1 MAFFN
6 PTRPSYL
13 QDPYPALARLR
24 ADDPVFRSREVD
36 GWVLTRHEDC
46 AYVLREQALFGNDPT
61 IATGGMRVHVEETRK
76 RSPLGA
82 TPTLGSSDPPVH
94 ARLRGLIGRAFTPRM
109 VEEERP
115 VAAKVA
121 AALLDD
127 APAGQPFEF
136 MSHLAEPLPV
146 IVVSDLL
153 GLDDEERGPVRTWTQ
168 ALMRV
173 IAGGD
178 LPPEAYRE
186 GEAARAALLD
196 FLRAYTERH
205 AGDLSKKVISI
216 LVEAEA
222 QGDRLSLDE
231 LLSFTVFLYTA
242 GSGPTAY
249 MLGNAVSALI
259 AHPEALDAVRA
270 DRSLVRRALE
280 ESLRWDSA
288 TQVLLRFA
296 RETCEV
302 GGRKIMQGDTI
313 FVMVGAAHRD
323 PAMFRDPDR
332 FDLTRPLT
340 NAQLLSFGAG
350 PHFCLGQPLALVEGE
365 MALNALLDRFPRLQV
380 APGGFERGG
389 TFLLRGPRRLLLA
402 GR

>member
-6 PTRPSYL
+6 PFRPSYT

-24 ADDPVFRSREVD
+24 AEEPVHRSRELG

-46 AYVLREQALFGNDPT
+46 AYVLREQALFGNDPLL
-61 IATGGMRVHVEETRK
+61 ASGGMRAHVEATRAK
-76 RSPLGA
+76 SPLGS

-94 ARLRGLIGRAFTPRM
+94 PRLRGLIGRAFTPRM

-115 VAAKVA
+115 VAAAVV
-121 AALLDD
+121 AALLDE
-127 APAGQPFEF
+127 ASPALPFDL
-136 MSHLAEPLPV
+136 MSRCAEPLPV

-153 GLDDEERGPVRTWTQ
+153 GLDGEERGPVRAWCET
-168 ALMRV
+168 LVKV

-178 LPPEAYRE
+178 LPPEVYRE
-186 GEAARAALLD
+186 GERAKASLLE

-205 AGDLSKKVISI
+205 RGDVSKKVLSI

-222 QGDRLSLDE
+222 QGDRLSMDE

-249 MLGNAVSALI
+249 MLGNAVLTLL
-259 AHPEALDAVRA
+259 AHPAALGRVRA
-270 DRSLVRRALE
+270 DRTLLRRAIE

-296 RETCEV
+296 REDCEV
-302 GGRKIMQGDTI
+302 GGRKVLKGDTLY
-313 FVMVGAAHRD
+313 VMVGAAHRD
-323 PAMFRDPDR
+323 PAVFARPDE
-332 FDLTRPLT
+332 FDLDRPLAT
-340 NAQLLSFGAG
+340 SQLLSFGAG
-350 PHFCLGQPLALVEGE
+350 PHFCLGQPLAFVEGE
-365 MALNALLDRFPRLQV
+365 VALDALLDRFPRLQV

-389 TFLLRGPRRLLLA
+389 TFLLRGPKRLLLT
-402 GR
+402 GQ

>member
-1 MAFFN
+1 M
-6 PTRPSYL
+6 

-24 ADDPVFRSREVD
+24 ADDPVFRSRELG

-61 IATGGMRVHVEETRK
+61 IPSGGMRGHVEETRA
-76 RSPLGA
+76 RSPLGD

-109 VEEERP
+109 VEDERP
-115 VAAKVA
+115 VAARVVK
-121 AALLDD
+121 ALLDE
-127 APAGQPFEF
+127 APEGQPFEF

-153 GLDDEERGPVRTWTQ
+153 GLDDAERGPVRAWAQ

-178 LPPEAYRE
+178 LPPEAYRQ
-186 GEAARAALLD
+186 GETAKAAMLD
-196 FLRAYTERH
+196 FLSAYTERH
-205 AGDLSKKVISI
+205 AGDVSKKVISI

-242 GSGPTAY
+242 GSGPTAF
-249 MLGNAVSALI
+249 MLGNAVSALL
-259 AHPEALDAVRA
+259 AHPAALEEVRA
-270 DRSLVRRALE
+270 DRSLVRRAIE

-296 RETCEV
+296 REACEV
-302 GGRKIMQGDTI
+302 GRRRIMKGDTLY
-313 FVMVGAAHRD
+313 VMVGAAHRD
-323 PAMFRDPDR
+323 PSVFPEPDQ
-332 FDLTRPLT
+332 FDIRRPLT
-340 NAQLLSFGAG
+340 NTQLLSFGEG
-350 PHFCLGQPLALVEGE
+350 PHFCLGQPLAFVQGE
-365 MALNALLDRFPRLQV
+365 VALNALLDHFPRLQAV
-380 APGGFERGG
+380 PAGLERGG
-389 TFLLRGPRRLLLA
+389 TFLLRGPRRLLVA

>member
-1 MAFFN
+1 M
-6 PTRPSYL
+6 

-24 ADDPVFRSREVD
+24 ADDPVFRSRELD
-36 GWVLTRHEDC
+36 GLVLTRHEDC

-61 IATGGMRVHVEETRK
+61 IAIGGMRGHVQETRA
-76 RSPLGA
+76 RSPLGD

-94 ARLRGLIGRAFTPRM
+94 PRLRGLIGRAFTPRM
-109 VEEERP
+109 VEDERP
-115 VAAKVA
+115 VAARVVK
-121 AALLDD
+121 ALLDE
-127 APAGQPFEF
+127 APDGQPFEF

-153 GLDDEERGPVRTWTQ
+153 GLDDDERGPVRAWAQ

-186 GEAARAALLD
+186 GEVAKAAMLD

-205 AGDLSKKVISI
+205 AGDTSKKVISI
-216 LVEAEA
+216 LLEAEA
-222 QGDRLSLDE
+222 QGDRLSLNE

-249 MLGNAVSALI
+249 MLGNAIAALL
-259 AHPEALDAVRA
+259 AHPVALDAVRA
-270 DRSLVRRALE
+270 DRSLVRRAIE

-296 RETCEV
+296 REACEV
-302 GGRKIMQGDTI
+302 GGRKIMKGDTVY
-313 FVMVGAAHRD
+313 VMVGAAHRD
-323 PAMFRDPDR
+323 PAVFPQPDT
-332 FDLTRPLT
+332 FDIERPMT

-350 PHFCLGQPLALVEGE
+350 PHFCLGQPLAFVQGE
-365 MALNALLDRFPRLQV
+365 VAINALLDRFPRLQV
-380 APGGFERGG
+380 ASGGVERGG
-389 TFLLRGPRRLLLA
+389 TFLLRGLRRLPLT

>member
-1 MAFFN
+1 M
-6 PTRPSYL
+6 

-24 ADDPVFRSREVD
+24 ADDPVFRSRELD
-36 GWVLTRHEDC
+36 GLVLTRHEDC

-61 IATGGMRVHVEETRK
+61 IAIGGMRGHVQETRA
-76 RSPLGA
+76 RSPLGD

-94 ARLRGLIGRAFTPRM
+94 PRLRGLIGRAFTPRM
-109 VEEERP
+109 VEDERP
-115 VAAKVA
+115 VAARVVK
-121 AALLDD
+121 ALLDE
-127 APAGQPFEF
+127 APDGQPFEF

-153 GLDDEERGPVRTWTQ
+153 GLDDDERGPVRAWAQ

-186 GEAARAALLD
+186 GEVAKAAMLD

-205 AGDLSKKVISI
+205 AGDTSKKVISI
-216 LVEAEA
+216 LLEAEA
-222 QGDRLSLDE
+222 QGDRLSLNE

-249 MLGNAVSALI
+249 MLGNAIAALL
-259 AHPEALDAVRA
+259 AHPVALDAVRA
-270 DRSLVRRALE
+270 DRPLVRRAIE

-296 RETCEV
+296 REACEV
-302 GGRKIMQGDTI
+302 GGRKIMKGDTVY
-313 FVMVGAAHRD
+313 VMVGAAHRD
-323 PAMFRDPDR
+323 PAVFPQPDT
-332 FDLTRPLT
+332 FDIERPMT

-350 PHFCLGQPLALVEGE
+350 PHFCLGQPLAFVQGE
-365 MALNALLDRFPRLQV
+365 VAINALLDRFPRLQV
-380 APGGFERGG
+380 ASGGVERGG
-389 TFLLRGPRRLLLA
+389 TFLLRGLRRLPLT

>member
-1 MAFFN
+1 M
-6 PTRPSYL
+6 

-24 ADDPVFRSREVD
+24 ADAPVFRSRELD

-61 IATGGMRVHVEETRK
+61 TASGGMRGHVEDART
-76 RSPLGA
+76 RSPLGG

-94 ARLRGLIGRAFTPRM
+94 PRLRGLIGRAFTPRM
-109 VEEERP
+109 VEDERP
-115 VAAKVA
+115 VAAQVA
-121 AALLDD
+121 AALLDV
-127 APAGQPFEF
+127 ALPGQPFEF

-146 IVVSDLL
+146 IVVSDLM
-153 GLDDEERGPVRTWTQ
+153 GLDDEERGPVRAWAQ
-168 ALMRV
+168 ALVRV

-186 GEAARAALLD
+186 GEAAKASLLD

-205 AGDLSKKVISI
+205 AGDESKKVISI

-249 MLGNAVSALI
+249 MLGNVVSALL
-259 AHPEALDAVRA
+259 AHPAALEAVRA
-270 DRSLVRRALE
+270 DRSLTRRALE

-296 RETCEV
+296 HETCEV
-302 GGRKIMQGDTI
+302 GGRKVVKGDTI
-313 FVMVGAAHRD
+313 YVMVGAAHRD
-323 PAMFRDPDR
+323 PAVFRDPDT
-332 FDLTRPLT
+332 FDLGRPLT

-350 PHFCLGQPLALVEGE
+350 PHFCLGQPLAFVEGE
-365 MALNALLDRFPRLQV
+365 MALNALLDRFPRLQAV
-380 APGGFERGG
+380 PGGFERGG

-402 GR
+402 GG

>member
-1 MAFFN
+1 M
-6 PTRPSYL
+6 

-24 ADDPVFRSREVD
+24 ADDPVFRSRELD
-36 GWVLTRHEDC
+36 GLVLTRHEDC

-61 IATGGMRVHVEETRK
+61 IAIGGMRGHVQETRA
-76 RSPLGA
+76 RSPLGD

-94 ARLRGLIGRAFTPRM
+94 PRLRGLIGRAFTPRM
-109 VEEERP
+109 VEDERP
-115 VAAKVA
+115 VAARVVK
-121 AALLDD
+121 ALLDE
-127 APAGQPFEF
+127 APDGQPFEF

-153 GLDDEERGPVRTWTQ
+153 GLDDDERGPVRAWAQ

-186 GEAARAALLD
+186 GEVAKAAMLD

-205 AGDLSKKVISI
+205 AGDTSKKVISI
-216 LVEAEA
+216 LLEAEA
-222 QGDRLSLDE
+222 QGDRLSLNE

-249 MLGNAVSALI
+249 MLGNAIAALL
-259 AHPEALDAVRA
+259 AHPVALDAVRA
-270 DRSLVRRALE
+270 DRPLVRRAIE

-288 TQVLLRFA
+288 TQGLLRFA
-296 RETCEV
+296 REACEV
-302 GGRKIMQGDTI
+302 GGRKIMKGDTVY
-313 FVMVGAAHRD
+313 VMVGAAHRD
-323 PAMFRDPDR
+323 PAVFPQPDT
-332 FDLTRPLT
+332 FDIERPMT

-350 PHFCLGQPLALVEGE
+350 PHFCLGQPLAFVQGE
-365 MALNALLDRFPRLQV
+365 VAINALLDRFPRLQV
-380 APGGFERGG
+380 ASGGVERGG
-389 TFLLRGPRRLLLA
+389 TFLLRGLRRLPLT